1 MKLVG
6 TINANKDV
14 KYIVDFQ
21 GSNISGEE
29 FNNIMKKFYDA
40 GVNKNQIILTDTKSV
55 DATKIKTF

>member
-29 FNNIMKKFYDA
+29 FNNTMKKIYDA